1 MNSSFITRRRLTNHS
16 KRFIS
21 TVKGVFI
28 EKKPLLAYWYQGE
41 EGLNWGDALNPILI
55 RQISGREVISAD
67 KIINFR
73 NETVYSVIGS
83 ILGKY
88 PEKNLVVWGS
98 GFISSSDRF
107 SREPKKIY
115 AVRGPL
121 TRDLITKQGI
131 YCPEVYGDPALLYP
145 FFYRPNVKKQYKLGI
160 IPHYTDK
167 ENYLLNK
174 FKDAP
179 DILIIDILCGVN
191 KVVEDICKCEL
202 IASSSLH
209 GIIASDAY
217 GVPSIWIE
225 FSDRV
230 VGNGFKFF
238 DYFESVNRYNEK
250 PLNITEK
257 TTLKDIYNRFHDYK
271 INIDLK
277 KLIDSC
283 PFLEKTQE
291 KLGFEISID
300 LGREYE

>member
-1 MNSSFITRRRLTNHS
+1 M
-16 KRFIS
+16 
-21 TVKGVFI
+21 
-28 EKKPLLAYWYQGE
+28 
-41 EGLNWGDALNPILI
+41 
-55 RQISGREVISAD
+55 
-67 KIINFR
+67 
-73 NETVYSVIGS
+73 
-83 ILGKY
+83 
-88 PEKNLVVWGS
+88 
-98 GFISSSDRF
+98 
-107 SREPKKIY
+107 
-115 AVRGPL
+115 
-121 TRDLITKQGI
+121 
-131 YCPEVYGDPALLYP
+131 YGDPALLYP

-174 FKDAP
+174 FKDTP
-179 DILIIDILCGVN
+179 DILIIDILSGVN
-191 KVVEDICKCEL
+191 KVVEDICRCEL

-217 GVPSIWIE
+217 DIPSIWIE

-250 PLNITEK
+250 PLNITEE

-271 INIDLK
+271 IDIDLK

-291 KLGFEISID
+291 KN
-300 LGREYE
+300 

>member
-1 MNSSFITRRRLTNHS
+1 MNSNFITRRRLTNHS
-16 KRFIS
+16 KRLIS

-41 EGLNWGDALNPILI
+41 EGLNWGDALNPILM
-55 RQISGREVISAD
+55 RQISGREVLSAD
-67 KIINFR
+67 KIMNFK
-73 NETVYSVIGS
+73 NENVYSVIGS

-98 GFISSSDRF
+98 GFISPLDRF
-107 SREPKKIY
+107 NKGPKKIC

-121 TRDLITKQGI
+121 TRDLIIKQGI

-174 FKDAP
+174 FKHNP
-179 DILIIDILCGVN
+179 DVLIIDILSGVN
-191 KVVEDICKCEL
+191 KVVEDICRCEL

-217 GVPSIWIE
+217 GISSIWIQ
-225 FSDRV
+225 FSNKI

-238 DYFESVNRYNEK
+238 DYFGSVNRFNEK
-250 PLNITEK
+250 PLCISER
-257 TTLKDIYNRFHDYK
+257 TTLEDIYNQFHDYK
-271 INIDLK
+271 IDIDLK

-283 PFLEKTQE
+283 PFLQETQV
-291 KLGFEISID
+291 KN
-300 LGREYE
+300 